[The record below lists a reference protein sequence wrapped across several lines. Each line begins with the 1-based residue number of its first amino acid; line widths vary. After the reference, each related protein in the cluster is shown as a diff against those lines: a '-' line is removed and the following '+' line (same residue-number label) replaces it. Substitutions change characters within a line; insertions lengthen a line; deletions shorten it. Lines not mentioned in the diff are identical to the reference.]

1 MRRLALALAAL
12 AGIGSCVS
20 GGKVRADAEVIRADV
35 ERARKSGAMR
45 CAPRELATAE
55 ANLEFALGELSEGS
69 SFRAGEHI
77 HEAESAV
84 KKALALSQQCGP
96 KQVLIK
102 DSAKR
107 IVQIEEVD
115 SDGDGIPDS
124 VDKCPHDPE
133 DKDGFQDEDGCPD
146 LDNDHDGVPDAVDRC
161 PMTPGPASNQGCPL
175 VAAAD
180 RDGDG
185 IPDDVDRCPDQP
197 EDYDGFQ
204 DSDGC
209 PEPDNDGDGVLDAVD
224 RCPNV
229 PGPVANYG
237 CPIQDRDGDGIPD
250 NIDKCPDEPEDKDGF
265 QDQDG
270 CPDLDNDNDGVPDL
284 QDRCP
289 NMPGPLENQ
298 GCPKQYKMIIVT
310 REKIQITQQIKFQTA
325 KSDIVGRD
333 SFEILDEVAQAL
345 RDNAQ
350 IKKIR
355 VEGHTD
361 SVGGDE
367 YNLELSQRRADEVKA
382 QLLKRGVE
390 PERMEAVGYGKTR
403 PIATN
408 ATASGRQE
416 NRRTEF
422 NIVEQ

>member
-1 MRRLALALAAL
+1 
-12 AGIGSCVS
+12 
-20 GGKVRADAEVIRADV
+20 
-35 ERARKSGAMR
+35 
-45 CAPRELATAE
+45 
-55 ANLEFALGELSEGS
+55 
-69 SFRAGEHI
+69 
-77 HEAESAV
+77 
-84 KKALALSQQCGP
+84 
-96 KQVLIK
+96 
-102 DSAKR
+102 
-107 IVQIEEVD
+107 
-115 SDGDGIPDS
+115 
-124 VDKCPHDPE
+124 
-133 DKDGFQDEDGCPD
+133 
-146 LDNDHDGVPDAVDRC
+146 
-161 PMTPGPASNQGCPL
+161 

-229 PGPVANYG
+229 PGPAANYG

-250 NIDKCPDEPEDKDGF
+250 NVDKCPDEPEDYDGF

-289 NMPGPLENQ
+289 NMPGPAENQ
-298 GCPKQYKMIIVT
+298 GCPDMDRDNDGIPDRLDKCPDEPGPAETGGCPKKYKMIIVT
-310 REKIQITQQIKFQTA
+310 RGRIEITKQIKFQTNKA
-325 KSDIVGRD
+325 EIIGRD

-345 RDNAQ
+345 RDNPQ
-350 IKKIR
+350 IKRIR
-355 VEGHTD
+355 IEGHTD
-361 SVGGDE
+361 SVGDDV
-367 YNLELSQRRADEVKA
+367 YNLKLSQRRADEVMA
-382 QLLKRGVE
+382 QLLRRGVE
-390 PERMEAVGYGKTR
+390 PDRMDAVGYGKTR
-403 PIATN
+403 PIASN
-408 ATASGRQE
+408 ATAAGRQE

>member
-1 MRRLALALAAL
+1 MRRIALALAAW
-12 AGIGSCVS
+12 AGTLSCVS

-35 ERARKSGAMR
+35 ERARRSGAMQ
-45 CAPRELATAE
+45 CAPRELAIAE

-84 KKALALSQQCGP
+84 KSALALSVQCGP

-102 DSAKR
+102 DTTRR

-133 DKDGFQDEDGCPD
+133 DKDGFQDEDGCPEP
-146 LDNDHDGVPDAVDRC
+146 DNDHDGVPDVVDRC

-185 IPDDVDRCPDQP
+185 IADDVDRCPDQP
-197 EDYDGFQ
+197 EDYDGYQ

-209 PEPDNDGDGVLDAVD
+209 PEADNDGDGVLDAVD
-224 RCPNV
+224 RCPNM
-229 PGPVANYG
+229 PGPAANYG

-250 NIDKCPDEPEDKDGF
+250 NVDKCPDEPEDKDGF

-298 GCPKQYKMIIVT
+298 GCPAVYKRVIVT
-310 REKIQITQQIKFQTA
+310 RERIQITQQIKFQTN
-325 KSDIVGRD
+325 KSEIVGRD
-333 SFEILDEVAQAL
+333 SFEILDEVAQAM
-345 RDNAQ
+345 RDNPQ
-350 IKKIR
+350 IKRIR
-355 VEGHTD
+355 IEGHTD
-361 SVGGDE
+361 SVGDDV
-367 YNLELSQRRADEVKA
+367 YNLQLSERRADEVMA
-382 QLLKRGVE
+382 QLLKRGIE
-390 PERMEAVGYGKTR
+390 PDRMEAVGFGKTR
-403 PIATN
+403 PIASN
-408 ATASGRQE
+408 ATAAGRQE

-422 NIVEQ
+422 NIVDQ